1 MLPIGILARPSGT
14 WELMGQSTL
23 TAAASSISFPVLPV
37 YRALWVEVHVTNDAN
52 AKAILLRF
60 NGDSGTNYTTQHVSA
75 IDYTVA
81 GGRNTGQTSINLDS
95 GANLDASEI
104 ASLTLLIVKPAASSK
119 AQVLSMTG
127 INASPGLFLNGSE
140 WNNTSALITSFTLT
154 ASAGNF
160 AVNTSVRSFGSR
172 RMDA

>member
-14 WELMGQSTL
+14 WELVGQSTL

-60 NGDSGTNYTTQHVSA
+60 NGDSGANYTTQDVSA

-81 GGRNTGQTSINLDS
+81 AGRTTQTSINLDS